1 MRTTDVRQ
9 RKHTHGLPT
18 TVRAVRRAGSERAGE
33 PPSVATHPAAGP
45 DGPGKSVAARTV
57 TGLFWAYGAYVGG
70 RALVLVSTA
79 ILARLLSPSDFGLVA
94 LAVVFMTFLDSVRDL
109 GLTQALIGSAA
120 DEVEEQTQTVFVGT
134 VAIGGLLALCAA
146 AIGPLASGFF
156 GHAELALIIP
166 VLAGNF
172 FLQALGATHD
182 ALARKALDYRARTVA
197 ECADVVLRGLTGIGL
212 ALAGAGV
219 WSLVIGYVVGTV
231 ARDLALWAQIP
242 WRPSF
247 SFPRTHLRRL
257 VRFGGVLTLVDI
269 VAAVGSNIDYL
280 FVGRVLGPSALG
292 VYTIGFRLPEL
303 LILNLAI
310 VAGDVL
316 FPAYAALDRDRLQAG
331 FLVSLRYIAVLVL
344 PVAVTLIVLARPTV
358 LTLFGDKFAGSVD
371 VMRALALYA
380 LFAAVNIPA
389 GTIYKVTG
397 RGAVLLYTAVPYV
410 IVLAIAIALLT
421 DRGILAVG
429 LVHAACQGAI
439 ATISLVIAS
448 RMLRIGLR
456 RIWKAVSAPVLATA
470 AMGTAML
477 PVAELVSA
485 PAAGLVLGSLVGVVV
500 YFAAIM
506 VLDRELLV
514 QLKAR
519 VMPGGAAAPRAAG

>member
-1 MRTTDVRQ
+1 MEPV
-9 RKHTHGLPT
+9 KE
-18 TVRAVRRAGSERAGE
+18 AGSERAEE
-33 PPSVATHPAAGP
+33 PPSVAEPVAVVA
-45 DGPGKSVAARTV
+45 DQPGKSVAARTV
-57 TGLFWAYGAYVGG
+57 TGMFWAYGAYVGG

-79 ILARLLSPSDFGLVA
+79 ILARLLTPSDFGLVA

-109 GLTQALIGSAA
+109 GLTQALIGSAD
-120 DEVEEQTQTVFVGT
+120 DELEEQTQTVFVGT
-134 VAIGGLLALCAA
+134 VAIGGSLALCAA
-146 AIGPLASGFF
+146 AVGPLASGFF

-182 ALARKALDYRARTVA
+182 ALVRKALDYRARTVA

-231 ARDLALWAQIP
+231 ARDVALWAQVP

-247 SFPRTHLRRL
+247 TFPRTHLRRL
-257 VRFGGVLTLVDI
+257 VRFGGVLTVVDI
-269 VAAVGSNIDYL
+269 VAAVSSNIDYL
-280 FVGRVLGPSALG
+280 FVGRVLGASSLG
-292 VYTIGFRLPEL
+292 LYTIGFRLPEL

-310 VAGDVL
+310 VAGNVL
-316 FPAYAALDRDRLQAG
+316 FPAYAALDRDQLQAG

-344 PVAVTLIVLARPTV
+344 PVAIALVVLARPTV

-380 LFAAVNIPA
+380 VFAAVNIPA

-397 RGAVLLYTAVPYV
+397 RGGVLLYTAVPYL
-410 IVLAIAIALLT
+410 IVLAIAMALVT
-421 DRGILAVG
+421 GRGILAVG
-429 LVHAACQGAI
+429 LAHAACQGVI

-448 RMLRIGLR
+448 RMLNISLR

-470 AMGTAML
+470 AMGLAMF
-477 PVAELVSA
+477 PVAQLVGP
-485 PAAGLVLGSLVGVVV
+485 PAASLVLGGLVGVAV
-500 YFAAIM
+500 YFGALRL
-506 VLDRELLV
+506 LDPALLV
-514 QLKAR
+514 QLRASVKR
-519 VMPGGAAAPRAAG
+519 GAPAPDAAS